1 MKIFLK
7 SKGKNKEGSIRPKVF
22 CFFFCTVNY
31 LKLARKRAEKPRK
44 YAGWQMTKHAKKPLA
59 FGSKRPKPTF
69 ICTGF
74 LKKLKKN
81 YFEENG
87 KNGM

>member
-1 MKIFLK
+1 
-7 SKGKNKEGSIRPKVF
+7 
-22 CFFFCTVNY
+22 
-31 LKLARKRAEKPRK
+31 
-44 YAGWQMTKHAKKPLA
+44 MTKHAKKPLA

-87 KNGM
+87 KNGLYTKLSTLSTKKGTNFVDIFLGEKKHMFCVNVIKNSF